1 MVVAPKKTIVLPET
15 GASLMRLATA
25 LAVGAAGLLVLVK
38 VGAWWLTDS
47 VSLLSSLIDSLLD
60 FGASFANLLAVR
72 HALQPADY
80 EHRFGHGKVESLAG
94 LGQAAFVA
102 GSAVFL
108 LIEAGHRLVHP
119 KTVLYGEVGIAVMVF
134 AIVVTIALVY
144 FQRYVV
150 RRTGSVAISADS
162 LHYRGDILLN
172 GSVILALVLSS
183 NFGLSLADPILGT
196 LIALYLLRT
205 AGKIAFLS
213 VDQLMDRELAEEDR
227 ERIRELVCNHP
238 EVRSLHDL
246 RTRKSGTTV
255 FIQFHLDLDGQMT
268 LRHAHEISEAVEKK
282 VAEVYPGAEI
292 LIHEDPEGIMEY
304 RPYYPPPRKG
314 PNRFLQVLLGLPAN
328 HQN

>member
-1 MVVAPKKTIVLPET
+1 
-15 GASLMRLATA
+15 
-25 LAVGAAGLLVLVK
+25 
-38 VGAWWLTDS
+38 
-47 VSLLSSLIDSLLD
+47 
-60 FGASFANLLAVR
+60 
-72 HALQPADY
+72 
-80 EHRFGHGKVESLAG
+80 VESLAG